1 VIISRRQALARML
14 ALTGSV
20 MVGAEFFLTSSARAD
35 KRTTASFTPEEL
47 ALMDEM
53 GETILPATDIPGAK
67 AVGISAFM
75 ASVVNDCYDDATA
88 AIFRAGLGQLDEA
101 SRTRNGKSFLVS
113 APADRTAL
121 LNELAREERVH
132 SAANPGTSSPHYFHL
147 FKQLTLL
154 GYFTSEVGCTR
165 ALRYVA
171 IPGAYHGDVPY
182 RKGDKAWANPL
193 T

>member
-1 VIISRRQALARML
+1 MILSRRQALARMV
-14 ALTGSV
+14 ALTGGV
-20 MVGAEFFLTSSARAD
+20 LVGAEFFLTRSVRAD
-35 KRTTASFTPEEL
+35 KRTTASFTPDEL
-47 ALMDEM
+47 ALMDEI
-53 GETILPATDIPGAK
+53 GETIIPATDIPGAK

-75 ASVVNDCYDDATA
+75 ASVATDCYDDATEA
-88 AIFRAGLGQLDEA
+88 LFRSGLGQINAA
-101 SRTRNGKSFLVS
+101 SRTRYGKSFLDA
-113 APADRTAL
+113 APEERTAL
-121 LNELAREERVH
+121 LNELAKAERTH
-132 SAANPGTSSPHYFHL
+132 SAGNSDPPPPHYFHL

-154 GYFTSEVGCTR
+154 GYFTSEVGCTQ

>member
-1 VIISRRQALARML
+1 VILSRRQALARMI
-14 ALTGSV
+14 ALTGGV

-35 KRTTASFTPEEL
+35 KRTTSSFTPEEL
-47 ALMDEM
+47 ARMDEI
-53 GETILPATDIPGAK
+53 GETIIPATDIPGAK

-88 AIFRAGLGQLDEA
+88 ALFRAGLDRIDEA
-101 SRTRNGKSFLVS
+101 SRTRSGKSFLDS
-113 APADRTAL
+113 APEDRTAL
-121 LNELAREERVH
+121 LNELAKGEPIPAG
-132 SAANPGTSSPHYFHL
+132 SGPPHYFHL

-154 GYFTSEVGCTR
+154 GYFTSEVGCTQAR
-165 ALRYVA
+165 RYVA

-182 RKGDKAWANPL
+182 QKGDKAWANPL

>member
-1 VIISRRQALARML
+1 MNLSRRQALARMI
-14 ALTGSV
+14 ALTGGV

-35 KRTTASFTPEEL
+35 KRTAASFTPEEL
-47 ALMDEM
+47 ALMDEI
-53 GETILPATDIPGAK
+53 GETIIPATDIPGAK
-67 AVGISAFM
+67 AVAISAFM

-88 AIFRAGLGQLDEA
+88 ALFRAGLGQLDEA
-101 SRTRNGKSFLVS
+101 SRTRYGKSFLDS

-121 LNELAREERVH
+121 LNELAKADRVR
-132 SAANPGTSSPHYFHL
+132 SAGSTDAPPHYFHL

-154 GYFTSEVGCTR
+154 GYFTSEAGCTQ

-182 RKGDKAWANPL
+182 KKGDRAWANPL